1 MGKLGK
7 WIGISAATCMAL
19 YVTKEPA
26 CLLVLLIV
34 ALFD

>member
-7 WIGISAATCMAL
+7 WIGVSIVTCMAL

-26 CLLVLLIV
+26 CLSVLLIAV
-34 ALFD
+34 LFD